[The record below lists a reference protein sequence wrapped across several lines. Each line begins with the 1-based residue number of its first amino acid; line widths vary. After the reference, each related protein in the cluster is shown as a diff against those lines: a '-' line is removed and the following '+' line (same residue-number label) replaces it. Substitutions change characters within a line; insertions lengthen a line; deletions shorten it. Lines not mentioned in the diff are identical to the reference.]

1 MSADGHPRP
10 PKFVHIAVTSDPEE
24 DDYAVYALDTDGR
37 VWRYNRLAGHT
48 IAAACWVALSEARK
62 ESP

>member
-1 MSADGHPRP
+1 VSADGHPRP
-10 PKFVHIAVTSDPEE
+10 PKFVHIAVN
-24 DDYAVYALDTDGR
+24 DYAVYALDTDGR
-37 VWRYNRLAGHT
+37 VWRYNRLAGHA